1 MVPGGSKEV
10 QTALSLVILRVFQP
24 YLQFHFRVK
33 VICKLPTEERTCK
46 LLLANTCVFL
56 LNPKLDFSKW

>member
-46 LLLANTCVFL
+46 LLLANT
-56 LNPKLDFSKW
+56 